1 MIRAIQGY
9 AADLLEA
16 INLPMK
22 AIALQIKIN
31 VRKMIEVA
39 KNGVIFFI
47 ECELHKLKRA
57 IEGKVEVVVAVEIE
71 NQ

>member
-22 AIALQIKIN
+22 AIAPQIEIA
-31 VRKMIEVA
+31 VCI
-39 KNGVIFFI
+39 I
-47 ECELHKLKRA
+47 ECKFHKVNNT
-57 IEGKVEVVVAVEIE
+57 IEGKVEVVVAVEIKV
-71 NQ
+71 Q